1 MRLIDADAL
10 LDDVIDR
17 YCRNCDK
24 RKGIKNGK
32 WRIVYEIGDVPCR
45 ACVFDDAKDD
55 IENAPT
61 IDVPERNVG
70 EWEKKGKWIKI
81 KEMSWECSVCKKENC
96 YAYHYNDDLSMHVL
110 QDFYCPNCVAKMEG
124 EENE

>member
-1 MRLIDADAL
+1 MRPIDADAL

-61 IDVPERNVG
+61 VDVPDRKVG
-70 EWEKKGKWIKI
+70 EWETKKHPYI
-81 KEMSWECSVCKKENC
+81 EAEVHFCTVCHRSSLLRTPYCAFCGARMKGE
-96 YAYHYNDDLSMHVL
+96 DD
-110 QDFYCPNCVAKMEG
+110 G
-124 EENE
+124 